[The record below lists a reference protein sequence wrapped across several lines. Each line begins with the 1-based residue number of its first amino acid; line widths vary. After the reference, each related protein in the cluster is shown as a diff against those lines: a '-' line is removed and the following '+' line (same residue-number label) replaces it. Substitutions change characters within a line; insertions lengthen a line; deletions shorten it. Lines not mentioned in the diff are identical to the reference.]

1 MESTATKR
9 LPESVDLM
17 ALDSSGNLRED
28 VGLDEL
34 PGYLSDKE
42 ALVWC
47 DLYRTEGGQNGPYG
61 RLLSET
67 FVFDELTVEDCFIK
81 SHLPKVDVYENY
93 LFIALFSFHLS
104 EKRRR
109 VETVEVDMYLGKNYV
124 VCVHS
129 RPLRELDRVRRRLS
143 GNEFVSSSPANV
155 APTVLDAVVDEYLPI
170 MSRLPGMVD
179 GIEDELLSEEEYPDD
194 AVVLDTLFHLKH
206 ESRR

>member
-109 VETVEVDMYLGKNYV
+109 VETVKVDMYLGKNYV